1 MVALL
6 WKVGNKDMDVLWIIL
21 IVVEL
26 CMGTRT
32 YIKAEDKL
40 DKILA
45 FEMLIFAQGMTISM
59 KLK

>member
-1 MVALL
+1 VVALL
-6 WKVGNKDMDVLWIIL
+6 WKVGNKDMNVLWIIL

-26 CMGTRT
+26 CMGIRT
-32 YIKAEDKL
+32 YINAEDKL

-45 FEMLIFAQGMTISM
+45 FEMLILAQGMTISM

>member
-1 MVALL
+1 M
-6 WKVGNKDMDVLWIIL
+6 NDVLWTIL

-26 CMGTRT
+26 YMGIRT

-45 FEMLIFAQGMTISM
+45 FEMLILAQGMAISM
-59 KLK
+59 KL

>member
-1 MVALL
+1 M
-6 WKVGNKDMDVLWIIL
+6 NVLWIIL

-26 CMGTRT
+26 CMGIRT
-32 YIKAEDKL
+32 YIKTEDKL

-45 FEMLIFAQGMTISM
+45 FEILILAQGMTISM

>member
-1 MVALL
+1 M
-6 WKVGNKDMDVLWIIL
+6 NVLYIIL

-26 CMGTRT
+26 YTGIRT

-45 FEMLIFAQGMTISM
+45 FEMLILAQGMTISM
-59 KLK
+59 KL

>member
-1 MVALL
+1 VALL

>member
-1 MVALL
+1 M
-6 WKVGNKDMDVLWIIL
+6 NVLWIIL

-26 CMGTRT
+26 CMGIRT
-32 YIKAEDKL
+32 YINAEDKL

-45 FEMLIFAQGMTISM
+45 FEMLILAQGMTISM

>member
-1 MVALL
+1 
-6 WKVGNKDMDVLWIIL
+6 MDYSDCRRTVY
-21 IVVEL
+21 
-26 CMGTRT
+26 GTRT

>member
-26 CMGTRT
+26 CMGIRT

-45 FEMLIFAQGMTISM
+45 FEMLILAQGMTISM

>member
-1 MVALL
+1 M
-6 WKVGNKDMDVLWIIL
+6 IL
-21 IVVEL
+21 SVVEL
-26 CMGTRT
+26 CMGIRT
-32 YIKAEDKL
+32 YIKEEDKL

>member
-1 MVALL
+1 M
-6 WKVGNKDMDVLWIIL
+6 NVLWIIL

-26 CMGTRT
+26 YMGIRT

-45 FEMLIFAQGMTISM
+45 FEMLILAQGMTISM
-59 KLK
+59 KLQEGVELYDRR

>member
-1 MVALL
+1 
-6 WKVGNKDMDVLWIIL
+6 MDVLWIIL

-26 CMGTRT
+26 CMGIRM

-45 FEMLIFAQGMTISM
+45 FEILIMAQAMAISM
-59 KLK
+59 KL

>member
-1 MVALL
+1 
-6 WKVGNKDMDVLWIIL
+6 MDVLWIIM

-26 CMGTRT
+26 CMGIRM
-32 YIKAEDKL
+32 YIKAEDTL

-45 FEMLIFAQGMTISM
+45 FEMLILAQGMTISM

>member
-6 WKVGNKDMDVLWIIL
+6 WKVGNKDMNVLWIIL

-26 CMGTRT
+26 CMGIRT
-32 YIKAEDKL
+32 YIEAEDKL

-45 FEMLIFAQGMTISM
+45 FEMLILAQGMTISM

>member
-1 MVALL
+1 M
-6 WKVGNKDMDVLWIIL
+6 NVLWIIL

-26 CMGTRT
+26 CMGIRT

-45 FEMLIFAQGMTISM
+45 FEMLILAQGMTISM